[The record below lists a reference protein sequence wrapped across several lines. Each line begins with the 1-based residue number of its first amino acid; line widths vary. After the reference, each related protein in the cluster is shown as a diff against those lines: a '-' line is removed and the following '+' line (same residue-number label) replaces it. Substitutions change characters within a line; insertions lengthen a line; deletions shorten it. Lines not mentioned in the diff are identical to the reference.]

1 MYDQIQTALTI
12 AIEVIA
18 LIGFIGLPIHA
29 IVNHHI
35 NTVRS
40 WGTPKSMPAVEPVVE
55 VEPVSSAAVAPVTQL
70 VIESVIEPIQGVLEL
85 IYEPVIEEA
94 AESVSV
100 TVEAGGQGSG
110 EQDVRRA
117 LRFRLERSAERR
129 VGEDCDRACT
139 PPQSEHP
146 ETTGLDTHVSLR
158 FTGTGEKGIPLP
170 PVPFP
175 LAYKVKQ
182 ELQSVGAAAIDVHKM
197 TARELREYCKA
208 NKVKGYSKILKQQ
221 GTEGLRAFI
230 GKGLK

>member
-29 IVNHHI
+29 MVIHHI

-110 EQDVRRA
+110 EQ
-117 LRFRLERSAERR
+117 
-129 VGEDCDRACT
+129 GEDCDRACT

-158 FTGTGEKGIPLP
+158 FTGTGEKGMPLP
-170 PVPFP
+170 PAPFP

-182 ELQSVGAAAIDVHKM
+182 ELQSVGAAAIDVQKM
-197 TARELREYCKA
+197 TARELREYCKV
-208 NKVKGYSKILKQQ
+208 NKVKGYSKILKEQ

-230 GKGLK
+230 SKGLK

>member
-29 IVNHHI
+29 MVIHHI

-40 WGTPKSMPAVEPVVE
+40 WGTPKSTPAVEPVVE
-55 VEPVSSAAVAPVTQL
+55 VEPVSNAEVAPVTQL
-70 VIESVIEPIQGVLEL
+70 VIEPIQEVLEL
-85 IYEPVIEEA
+85 IYESVIEEA
-94 AESVSV
+94 ASDASA

-110 EQDVRRA
+110 EQ
-117 LRFRLERSAERR
+117 
-129 VGEDCDRACT
+129 GEDCDRACT

-170 PVPFP
+170 PAPCS

-182 ELQSVGAAAIDVHKM
+182 ELQSVGAAAIDVQKM
-197 TARELREYCKA
+197 TVRELREYSDGVTTPLKA
-208 NKVKGYSKILKQQ
+208 RSHKAGSF
-221 GTEGLRAFI
+221 AW
-230 GKGLK
+230 

>member
-29 IVNHHI
+29 IVTHHI

-40 WGTPKSMPAVEPVVE
+40 WGTPQSMPAVEPVVE
-55 VEPVSSAAVAPVTQL
+55 VEPVSIATVAPVTKL

-100 TVEAGGQGSG
+100 
-110 EQDVRRA
+110 
-117 LRFRLERSAERR
+117 
-129 VGEDCDRACT
+129 
-139 PPQSEHP
+139 
-146 ETTGLDTHVSLR
+146 
-158 FTGTGEKGIPLP
+158 
-170 PVPFP
+170 
-175 LAYKVKQ
+175 KQ
-182 ELQSVGAAAIDVHKM
+182 ELQSVGAAAIDVQKM

>member
-40 WGTPKSMPAVEPVVE
+40 WGTPQSMPAVDPVVEE
-55 VEPVSSAAVAPVTQL
+55 VEPVSIATVAPVTKL

-85 IYEPVIEEA
+85 IYEPVVEEA
-94 AESVSV
+94 ASDVS
-100 TVEAGGQGSG
+100 
-110 EQDVRRA
+110 
-117 LRFRLERSAERR
+117 
-129 VGEDCDRACT
+129 
-139 PPQSEHP
+139 
-146 ETTGLDTHVSLR
+146 
-158 FTGTGEKGIPLP
+158 
-170 PVPFP
+170 
-175 LAYKVKQ
+175 VKQ
-182 ELQSVGAAAIDVHKM
+182 EFQSVGAAAIDVQKM

-208 NKVKGYSKILKQQ
+208 NKVKGYSKILKEQ